1 MLKALFAKQEDP
13 KELVRKWQA
22 TLRAEQRGLD
32 RSIRDIQFEEKKV
45 QKSIKEAAKR
55 GDMGAAKHLAKEIVQ
70 SRKAISRI
78 YVNKAHMQSLD
89 TSLREQLAMLRVAGT
104 LSRSTEV
111 MKEINTIIKA
121 PELQKTMMEM
131 SKEMMKAGLIEEMI
145 SDAIDSAV
153 GAEDEEEE
161 TEEEVQKVL
170 DELAG
175 ELAGQLPAARR
186 AKQTPVAAAAEEE
199 EEEEDMA
206 ELRARLDAVK
216 A

>member
-1 MLKALFAKQEDP
+1 MLKFFFKEDP

-32 RSIRDIQFEEKKV
+32 RQVRDIQFEEKKV
-45 QKSIKEAAKR
+45 HKAIREAAKR
-55 GDMGAAKHLAKEIVQ
+55 GDMGSAKHLAKEIIQ
-70 SRKAISRI
+70 SRKAVARL
-78 YVNKAHMQSLD
+78 YTNKAHLQSLN
-89 TSLREQLAMLRVAGT
+89 TALMEQLAMLRVAGT
-104 LSRSTEV
+104 LSKSTEV
-111 MKEINTIIKA
+111 MKAVNTVIKA

-131 SKEMMKAGLIEEMI
+131 SKEMMKVGLIEEMI
-145 SDAIDSAV
+145 SDAIDGAL

-170 DELAG
+170 DEIAV
-175 ELAGQLPAARR
+175 ETRAALPDARR
-186 AKQTPVAAAAEEE
+186 AARERQQAAAAEEGD
-199 EEEEDMA
+199 DME